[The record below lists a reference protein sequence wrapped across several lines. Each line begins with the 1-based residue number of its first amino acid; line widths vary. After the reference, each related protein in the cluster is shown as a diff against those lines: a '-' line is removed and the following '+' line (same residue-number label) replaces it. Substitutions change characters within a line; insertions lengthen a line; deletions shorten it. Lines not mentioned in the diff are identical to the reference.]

1 MAWKPRKAEPY
12 TCKDGSVVMIMRPGP
27 EFTIRAGR
35 MHKTYVKRKETEV
48 DPDNPL
54 AGMSDEEAETLV
66 NYARQLLVEIL
77 VEPKLKLNPAEGELG
92 PDDTGADFWPL
103 FNYAMDNFQNA
114 KVPVGNGEVEAKDL
128 DTFRAD
134 DSVSGSGMDGIHVP
148 LTEPERTA
156 TDPGLVHGTGA

>member
-12 TCKDGSVVMIMRPGP
+12 TCKDGSIVQIMRPGP

-35 MHKTYVKRKETEV
+35 MHKTYIKREESEE

-54 AGMSDEEAETLV
+54 VGMSDEEAETLV

-77 VEPKLKLNPAEGELG
+77 VEPKLRLNPGEGELG

-114 KVPVGNGEVEAKDL
+114 KVPVGDGEVEAKDL
-128 DTFRAD
+128 DTFREEHG
-134 DSVSGSGMDGIHVP
+134 VSGSRMDSVHVP
-148 LTEPERTA
+148 LAESERA
-156 TDPGLVHGTGA
+156 TTDSGLAHSTGA